1 MNPLALFIALLALV
15 LGAIDTEAGVAG
27 AALASAAVFAVPGS
41 NRRRLVDE
49 AAKISADIE
58 ALRSATPE
66 SEQETADIVGRIDEL
81 AKRADAINA
90 ELERENALDARL
102 ASLRKNVTGAAEP
115 RGNDGPE
122 QRSQHPEVRFGNR
135 QVSDEARM
143 LRIAQYL
150 RGLRDGT
157 IHARAL
163 SETGSAGAGPEFNPP
178 TDLYSEVVNVINR
191 QSLAAQLAFTLNTNS
206 RVVDVP
212 KLGAVTVDFVDELT
226 APTPQDPTTS
236 KVSLTVY
243 DAKAECDI
251 SNNLLDDSPIDVAS
265 TVTQAIGN
273 GFAKFSDQVWLAG
286 HVGKSIAGLYAG
298 ISAGRKQTVAAGSNI
313 SAANVGAIIGSI
325 DPMIDGQFAWVVSG
339 AGWGQLLALEGTRY
353 VQPMVGG
360 GAPVPVVWG
369 APVYKTDVLPAGVLA
384 VYGAYRMTTA
394 IAMRKEFSIVPLREI
409 KARENTTVFLAH
421 GRMGLANHDPSFAGA
436 ILQGT

>member
-1 MNPLALFIALLALV
+1 MNPLALFIALLALA
-15 LGAIDTEAGVAG
+15 LGAIDTETGVAG
-27 AALASAAVFAVPGS
+27 AALASAAFLAVPGS

-115 RGNDGPE
+115 RGNDGHE
-122 QRSQHPEVRFGNR
+122 QRSQEPGVQFGRR
-135 QVSDEARM
+135 QVSDEARL
-143 LRIAQYL
+143 LRVAQYL

-178 TDLYSEVVNVINR
+178 ADLYAEVVNVINR
-191 QSLAAQLAFTLNTNS
+191 MSLGAQLAFTINTNS
-206 RVVDVP
+206 RTVDVP
-212 KLGAVTVDFVDELT
+212 KLGLVTADFVAENT
-226 APTPQDPTTS
+226 APTAQDPTTS
-236 KVSLTVY
+236 KATLTVY
-243 DAKAECDI
+243 DAKAEVDI
-251 SNNLLDDSPIDVAS
+251 SNNLLDDSPIDVAGF
-265 TVTQAIGN
+265 VTQTIGN
-273 GFAKFSDQVWLAG
+273 AFAKFTDTVWLQG
-286 HVGKSIAGLYAG
+286 HVANSIAGLYAG
-298 ISAGRKQTVAAGSNI
+298 ISAGRKATVAAGSTI
-313 SAANVGAIIGSI
+313 SAANVGAVVGSV
-325 DPMIDGQFAWVVSG
+325 DPMVNGEFAWVVSG
-339 AGWGQLLALEGTRY
+339 AGWGQLLALEGTRF

-360 GAPVPVVWG
+360 GAPVPTVWG
-369 APVYKTDVLPAGVLA
+369 VPVYKSDVLPANVLA
-384 VYGAYRMTTA
+384 VYGAFRMTTA
-394 IAMRKEFSIVPLREI
+394 VAMRKELSVVPLREI
-409 KARENTTVFLAH
+409 KARENQTVFLAH
-421 GRMGLANHDPSFAGA
+421 GRFGLANHDPSFAGA